1 MANGIDRRGFIQL
14 AAAGAALT
22 GNFGAA
28 AARSE
33 TATAITRQPAPD
45 FSGDL
50 NTAHPDRNLDPLG
63 RDACIWGGRRRDQFA
78 DRGAASMAG
87 PYTLRRRAA

>member
-1 MANGIDRRGFIQL
+1 MVKGIDRRGFIQL

-22 GNFGAA
+22 GNYGISAKP
-28 AARSE
+28 SE

-50 NTAHPDRNLDPLG
+50 EHGRHPDRNLDRMG
-63 RDACIWGGRRRDQFA
+63 VTKYSGSSAT
-78 DRGAASMAG
+78 ASI
-87 PYTLRRRAA
+87 R